1 MHESSFEPA
10 VGRLAERIGSLIGD
24 NAVAQ
29 MALAL
34 VRERAPDE
42 GLALAFLLQLAEQ
55 SPVAL
60 REALRDRDRAA
71 DLIFCLGAS
80 ELVAAGLCAIGP
92 GWRAFFD
99 EARVQTTD
107 APVRSLV
114 FDAGGITDRAEAA
127 RALGEFKSRMFLR
140 IVIGDLLGLLGVTG
154 TMTAMSRLADECIRA
169 ALAMAQRLLKPGAGG
184 GADFCVVALGKLG
197 ACELN
202 LSSDI
207 DLMYLSTSDG
217 ADGGMELRRR
227 GELFTLIFL
236 SCFRTG

>member
-1 MHESSFEPA
+1 MRFSSSTTL
-10 VGRLAERIGSLIGD
+10 VLA
-24 NAVAQ
+24 ACV
-29 MALAL
+29 
-34 VRERAPDE
+34 
-42 GLALAFLLQLAEQ
+42 
-55 SPVAL
+55 
-60 REALRDRDRAA
+60 DRAA

-169 ALAMAQRLLKPGAGG
+169 ALAMAQRLLKAGASG

-197 ACELN
+197 A
-202 LSSDI
+202 
-207 DLMYLSTSDG
+207 
-217 ADGGMELRRR
+217 
-227 GELFTLIFL
+227 
-236 SCFRTG
+236 